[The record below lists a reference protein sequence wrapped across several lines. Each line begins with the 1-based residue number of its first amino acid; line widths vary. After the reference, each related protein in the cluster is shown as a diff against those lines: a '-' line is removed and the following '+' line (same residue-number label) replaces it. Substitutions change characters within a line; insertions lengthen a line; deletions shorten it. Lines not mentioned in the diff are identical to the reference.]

1 MSRLRPLCRLALLTL
16 CLLPLGRAARAEEID
31 ERLMEGLYPAME
43 LIEEVFPPQQV
54 AKILFGW
61 AADYRQSGEEVYAS
75 ACEGTAAGLLN
86 LNNSPS
92 CQTLEALLRNH
103 PQCDILRNSAAWKRL
118 IAIGDA
124 PGAFELLRGVR
135 LNLVNIR
142 DTRACIYLALDRPA
156 DALQDILAAL
166 EMATM
171 EIPEPSHSVL
181 YDHAGDIFYRNGL
194 YPAARKAWNRA
205 LCLAARFRKEDP
217 AADDLFLLYDYDDAR
232 VRRKLRALRRL
243 HPTPSE

>member
-1 MSRLRPLCRLALLTL
+1 MSRLRSLCRLALLTL
-16 CLLPLGRAARAEEID
+16 CFLPLGRAARAEEID
-31 ERLMEGLYPAME
+31 ERLMKGIYPAME

-61 AADYRQSGEEVYAS
+61 AADYRQSGEEVYAY
-75 ACEGTAAGLLN
+75 ACESTAAEFLTVNG
-86 LNNSPS
+86 SPS
-92 CQTLEALLRNH
+92 CQTLETLLRDH
-103 PQCDILRNSAAWKRL
+103 PQCDILRNNAAWMRL

-194 YPAARKAWNRA
+194 YPAARKAWSCA
-205 LCLAARFRKEDP
+205 LRQATRFRKEDP

-232 VRRKLRALRRL
+232 VRLKLRALRRL